1 MLVVDDFVTLEP
13 EFANILPLKEPLDGL
28 EPEELEG
35 RETIDELVVPLPG
48 ELLRVTLP
56 DWLMLGL
63 ETTLELL
70 LIAGLEALTGE
81 LLLVEGLEALTGE
94 LLLAEGIGA
103 LTLEPLLVEGL
114 EALTLEPV
122 DGDGLEALAGA
133 ELLETDW
140 LPPDLLPLER
150 DALAITGTESNNK
163 AKAID
168 PRRAGGIAF
177 RFFDCLRVIIAF
189 LLIFSSFLAI

>member
-56 DWLMLGL
+56 GWLTLGL
-63 ETTLELL
+63 EATLELL

-94 LLLAEGIGA
+94 LLRAEGIGA

-168 PRRAGGIAF
+168 NRIAF